1 MRIKNVYIGTCKIR
15 GQAIID
21 WLLVWWWGAW
31 GRAYCRA
38 WGGWGAWWVVYRNN
52 YIISQNTCVIIW
64 AGGVWC
70 GTNPYWWSWGDSCFW
85 NIVAYWWWWG
95 GWGCCSS
102 CTNWLSWWSWWWAS
116 WWGFCYWWSSKGW
129 QWQKWGIGTT
139 SAWAWWGGY
148 SHCWMDWCY
157 CSYTSAAYGWGGVG
171 WCGYCSD
178 ISWTAVR
185 YANGWS
191 WWGCKST
198 PWMCGGGAWG
208 CYTSACA
215 CWKNATT
222 PWSWGGGA
230 WNNAY
235 KCPWWN
241 GANGIFI
248 ARYPTA
254 CWYNITWGC
263 KYTCG
268 DYTIHCFTSNWT
280 LEIH

>member
-1 MRIKNVYIGTCKIR
+1 ML
-15 GQAIID
+15 ID
-21 WLLVWWWGAW
+21 WLLVWWWWAW
-31 GRAYCRA
+31 GRSCCRS
-38 WGGWGAWWVVYRNN
+38 WGWWGWGWVVHCESYDLRNN
-52 YIISQNTCVIIW
+52 QCIIIGSW
-64 AGGVWC
+64 GVWQTTC
-70 GTNPYWWSWGDSCFW
+70 HLADCWKWGDSCFW
-85 NIVAYWWWWG
+85 SIVAYGWGWG
-95 GWGCCSS
+95 GGMCCCTVWSPWGNGWSWGWASS
-102 CTNWLSWWSWWWAS
+102 CTCAWWTAVDGQWKKWATGTNYLGS
-116 WWGFCYWWSSKGW
+116 WWGWYTCPWK
-129 QWQKWGIGTT
+129 T
-139 SAWAWWGGY
+139 
-148 SHCWMDWCY
+148 WCY
-157 CSYTSAAYGWGGVG
+157 CSYTTTAACYWGIG

-230 WNNAY
+230 WNNAC

-241 GANGIFI
+241 GADGIFI